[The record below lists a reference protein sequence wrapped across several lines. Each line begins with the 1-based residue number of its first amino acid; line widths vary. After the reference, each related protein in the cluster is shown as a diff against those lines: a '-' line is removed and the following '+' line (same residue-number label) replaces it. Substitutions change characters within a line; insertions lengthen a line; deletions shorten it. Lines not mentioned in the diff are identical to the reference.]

1 METNEKVIIKDI
13 VEFFGFEQ
21 IAGNEESL
29 KRWVI
34 VPDINRPGF
43 ELCGFFEHTE
53 PKRIVVIGDKEQEFI
68 KTMSEDLQ
76 RERFRQITDA
86 YTPMIV
92 LSHNGECP
100 KILKE
105 VADSVNFPIVRSKDP
120 TYRLM
125 TNLVSYLDERLAPSD
140 TLHGVLLD
148 VYGKGVLIT
157 GESGT
162 GKSEIALELIK
173 RGHILI
179 ADDRVDVA
187 KIHNTI
193 VGHSPNLLAGMLE
206 IRGIGIID
214 VAKMFGASALLPRDS
229 IDLVIHLERPDPKTD
244 YARVGNEEDLYT
256 DVLGVEIPTI
266 LLPLREGRSTA
277 VIVESAVTNFRLKE
291 TGINSSKE
299 FENRVFKYI
308 MSNKKVN

>member
-187 KIHNTI
+187 KVHNTI